1 MIKDLEALIA
11 ENQLEIVDIGRDE
24 ASANLAAA
32 FLHLKSAKQI
42 MDWDPVGS
50 FQLSYDAARK
60 ALQAVLALNGFR
72 VRKPPRG
79 NHFTFVRVSRAGLV
93 TPEIWRPLDW
103 MREMR
108 NSSEY
113 SVFENE
119 VADTEDAR
127 QGLEAAEQMVLDAR
141 QHLTINH
148 A

>member
-1 MIKDLEALIA
+1 MIEDLEALIA

-60 ALQAVLALNGFR
+60 ALQAVLALHGFR

-79 NHFTFVRVSRAGLV
+79 NHFTFVRVSRSGLV

-141 QHLTINH
+141 QHLTTNL